1 MENAKEAVAWVSF
14 ERALSAIMRDPMDLI
29 CIYLQITVNM
39 LAS

>member
-1 MENAKEAVAWVSF
+1 MESAKEADAWVSF
-14 ERALSAIMRDPMDLI
+14 LRALSAIMRDPMHVI